1 MSFDMVKFANTLMAG
16 PTPELGLN
24 LDMLDADRL
33 DVIAAQVTERDAAY
47 LRDLAQRVRLEVRE
61 VLELRANQK

>member
-1 MSFDMVKFANTLMAG
+1 VKFANTLMAG

>member
-61 VLELRANQK
+61 VLALRANQK